1 MISLNLKSISRS
13 PLRCGL
19 FLIGL
24 AFALL
29 ALPGT
34 VRGQM
39 FVSVNSSSFLNGGSN
54 VYQYDPTGSTGTPTI
69 FLSNLD
75 HPRGLAFDSA
85 GNLYVATFTNVFDA
99 DDNIVGSKGAVLKVS
114 GGVASTFASFTDGFA
129 EGVVTDSAGNLFVS
143 SQKFDD
149 TESTIYKITPDGVVS
164 TFGSVPGQCF
174 GLAFDSL
181 GNLFT
186 AGASDSTNLFGT
198 IYEFT
203 PGGAPYEP
211 TPTGTPGVFVGP
223 EAFISGQGL
232 LDLTFDPSGNLF
244 ASTFNR
250 NDLTGEIRKFG
261 PDGTEITPRFA
272 TGLTKEP
279 RGLAFDSDGNLFLA
293 EPGIGGTDPPRVG
306 DILKFTPGGSF
317 TYFDDGSTG
326 DFGTRGNRGPE
337 FLAFAPAP
345 VTPISAAVVLTFP
358 NATAPL
364 TTTVVESVDQGSLP
378 PPPPN
383 FALPAVNLAFEITAT
398 TTPAPPFIIAFQIP
412 GVDQTTFKQLRVLH
426 YVGGIPVDVTATD
439 PAPNFDTQTIY
450 ASVSSLSPFALAA
463 VPGLPSLGG
472 ASPYTVFALNGPTSG
487 GKQTASFSSGT
498 DNGKVAIAAGATLQL
513 QAPFTINGNLYVDF
527 GGSVSGPGKVNGARF
542 TNQDLSGARQD
553 ALDASS
559 QAASLAPNV
568 TYSNIT
574 ANKTVNGVSG
584 LNVVNITG
592 KINLNNASL
601 TLNGP
606 ANAFFV
612 VNVAGSISLNGSGG
626 ILATGG
632 MPASHLLINMTG
644 TGINLNTQVGNVIQG
659 TVLGANAGGTIR
671 GNVGAVLL
679 GRNFSL
685 SNVTLTHP

>member
-1 MISLNLKSISRS
+1 VRLHLQVHFLGERS
-13 PLRCGL
+13 VFAGDA
-19 FLIGL
+19 
-24 AFALL
+24 AFCSV
-29 ALPGT
+29 PGPIDLT
-34 VRGQM
+34 
-39 FVSVNSSSFLNGGSN
+39 
-54 VYQYDPTGSTGTPTI
+54 
-69 FLSNLD
+69 
-75 HPRGLAFDSA
+75 FDS
-85 GNLYVATFTNVFDA
+85 
-99 DDNIVGSKGAVLKVS
+99 S
-114 GGVASTFASFTDGFA
+114 
-129 EGVVTDSAGNLFVS
+129 GNLFVS
-143 SQKFDD
+143 LS
-149 TESTIYKITPDGVVS
+149 DGS
-164 TFGSVPGQCF
+164 S
-174 GLAFDSL
+174 
-181 GNLFT
+181 N
-186 AGASDSTNLFGT
+186 
-198 IYEFT
+198 
-203 PGGAPYEP
+203 
-211 TPTGTPGVFVGP
+211 
-223 EAFISGQGL
+223 SGIRR
-232 LDLTFDPSGNLF
+232 F
-244 ASTFNR
+244 AA
-250 NDLTGEIRKFG
+250 
-261 PDGTEITPRFA
+261 DGTEITPQIA
-272 TGLTKEP
+272 TGLAHNP
-279 RGLAFDSDGNLFLA
+279 RGIRFDSDGNLFLA
-293 EPGIGGTDPPRVG
+293 EPGIGGSGPIILG
-306 DILKFTPGGSF
+306 DILKFTPGGTGTIPGITTAPDF
-317 TYFDDGSTG
+317 GVAYFDDGATG

-337 FLAFAPAP
+337 FLASLPPAAPPVAP
-345 VTPISAAVVLTFP
+345 VTAAVVLTFP
-358 NATAPL
+358 NATDPL

-398 TTPAPPFIIAFQIP
+398 NTPEPPFIIAFQIP
-412 GVDQTTFKQLRVLH
+412 GVDLPTFKQLRVLH
-426 YVGGIPVDVTATD
+426 YVDGIPVDVTATD

-472 ASPYTVFALNGPTSG
+472 ASPYTVFALNGPSSG
-487 GKQTASFSSGT
+487 GKQTASFSLGT
-498 DNGKVAIAAGATLQL
+498 DNGKVAIAAGAILQL

-527 GGSVSGPGKVNGARF
+527 GGSVSGPGKVNGTRF
-542 TNQDLSGARQD
+542 TNQDLSGARQN

-644 TGINLNTQVGNVIQG
+644 TGINLNTQIGNVIQG
-659 TVLGANAGGTIR
+659 TVLGPNAGGTIR
-671 GNVGAVLL
+671 GHVGALLL